1 MSHAPTATPRLRRT
15 QEERSAE
22 TRTRLLE
29 ATIESLIEVGYA
41 STTTTGVCERAGVS
55 RGAQVHHFPRKQDLV
70 VAAVAHLAAKNV
82 HVLRER
88 AAALLSSANGDSLRP
103 SESAPFDRLGAVIG
117 LVAET
122 FAGPLFTAALELWIA
137 ARTDAELHAAL
148 IPFERVA
155 GRGLVE
161 LWRDVAGDL
170 ADHPDFD
177 AVLELTL
184 HLARGMALQKIL
196 RSDDTARRRSLDVWR
211 HLAAHALQR

>member
-1 MSHAPTATPRLRRT
+1 MSHAPLAAPRIRRT

-29 ATIESLIEVGYA
+29 ATIESLVEVGYA

-70 VAAVAHLAAKNV
+70 VAAVAVLAARNV

-88 AAALLSSANGDSLRP
+88 ATALPPDAAG
-103 SESAPFDRLGAVIG
+103 DRLAAVID

-122 FAGPLFTAALELWIA
+122 FGGPLFTAALELWIA
-137 ARTDAELHAAL
+137 SRTDPELHAAL
-148 IPFERVA
+148 IPFERGA
-155 GRGLVE
+155 GRGLMQ
-161 LWRDVAGDL
+161 LWREVAGDL
-170 ADHPDFD
+170 ATHPNFD

-196 RSDDTARRRSLDVWR
+196 RKDDTARRRSLDVWR

>member
-29 ATIESLIEVGYA
+29 ATIGSLTEVGYA

-88 AAALLSSANGDSLRP
+88 AAALPADANG
-103 SESAPFDRLGAVIG
+103 DRLGAVIG

-122 FAGPLFTAALELWIA
+122 FGGPLFTAALELWIA
-137 ARTDAELHAAL
+137 ARTDPELHAAL